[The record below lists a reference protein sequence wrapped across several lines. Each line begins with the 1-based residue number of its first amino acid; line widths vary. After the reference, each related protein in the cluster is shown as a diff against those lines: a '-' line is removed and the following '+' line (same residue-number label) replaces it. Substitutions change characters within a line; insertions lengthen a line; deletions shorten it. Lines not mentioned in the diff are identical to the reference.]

1 MEKHSITR
9 TAEHLS
15 LLNGASCEY
24 SSLLPHQLIEQQ
36 ATTNPNA
43 IAVSHSDQ
51 QLSYSTLNSRA
62 NQLALTLKLR
72 GLKQG
77 DRCGVALKP
86 SLSIVV
92 AILAIHKIGATYL
105 PLDPD
110 SPKQR
115 LEYILTDAAPSI
127 TIIQNNQ
134 PLEFDLE
141 NISTLNYDE
150 IDFSQN
156 TRNDENLVPAI
167 AETDIANIFYTSGTT
182 GHPKGVLVSYKNYR
196 NYINVAIDRFSMN
209 AKTIMPSVAKFTF
222 SISLFELMAPLA
234 AGGSVRVL
242 DREAILTPLTMI
254 GELQTATMVHIGP
267 SLWLRLLSAI
277 KTYDIAPESFKHIAH
292 ASSGGDL
299 VPPELLE
306 QLTTTFNNAE
316 IFVVYGCSEISCM
329 GTAFLAPKQAHIEKT
344 FVGTPFN
351 NTHVAILNYHTQQ
364 PVPLGDKGEICFA
377 GDGIASDYIGDSNN
391 IKNKIVRVGDKDYYR
406 TGDIGRITYDQ
417 QVEMLGR
424 EDFQVKISGVRIEL
438 SEVDYH
444 LRKAPYI
451 EDAISMFWQHE
462 SGENRIFAYTT
473 KTLLHEQIQEIRAY
487 LQNHLIEQ
495 MQPKSFIHIEA
506 LPLNSNL
513 KVDRKALPKPSTEN
527 IIREAQFGSA
537 TTPSQKKLL
546 CIWQSMIGHNN
557 IGIDDDFFNSGGSSL
572 QGVDLMQ
579 RIDREMGIALPLNTL
594 MLNRTIRTLAAAVD
608 NSDQSAQ
615 STLSIE
621 LKNTN
626 DSSNIFFM
634 HDGNGEAIPYAS
646 LSQQLDTKHSI
657 YGLTPPTSGYAKI
670 TEASFN
676 RLSKVYAAEITRI
689 QPKGPIIVGGLCIG
703 GYLAYCVAAELE
715 AQGREVSHIILFDSH
730 YIDAIPLPYIKQQ
743 RKEKIQELTQQ
754 LADNLIN
761 PVIALK
767 TSGALLHKA
776 FNFLRYKINTIVS
789 KKIKGLQILLL
800 NSSKRFPWLLQCK
813 LPYPDVDSTLRH
825 AEKTFNQRPSALG
838 SIILFRATTRL
849 NTLDHLNINDT
860 PYSSLFEGDDL
871 GWNKAHKGEISIHDI
886 AAGHST
892 ILTPPY
898 NQEIASIL
906 ARKLC

>member
-1 MEKHSITR
+1 MEKHS
-9 TAEHLS
+9 TAQKAQHLS
-15 LLNGASCEY
+15 LLKGASCEY
-24 SSLLPHQLIEQQ
+24 SNLLPHQFIEQQ
-36 ATTNPNA
+36 AATNPDA
-43 IAVSHSDQ
+43 IAASHNNQ
-51 QLSYSTLNSRA
+51 QFSYSALNSRA
-62 NQLALTLKLR
+62 NQLASALKVH

-86 SLSIVV
+86 SLGIIV
-92 AILAIHKIGATYL
+92 AILAIHKIGAAYL

-110 SPKQR
+110 APKQR
-115 LEYILTDAAPSI
+115 LEYILADAAPSL
-127 TIIQNNQ
+127 TIIQKNQ
-134 PLEFDLE
+134 FLSFDLE

-150 IDFSQN
+150 IDLSQN
-156 TRNDENLVPAI
+156 TQNNQDLAPTI
-167 AETDIANIFYTSGTT
+167 TDTDIANIFYTSGTT

-209 AKTIMPSVAKFTF
+209 AKTIMPSIAKFTF

-234 AGGSVRVL
+234 AGGSVRIL
-242 DREAILTPLTMI
+242 DRETILTPLALI
-254 GELQTATMVHIGP
+254 SELQKSTMVHIGP

-277 KTYDIAPESFKHIAH
+277 KTYNIAPASLEHIAH

-299 VPPELLE
+299 VPAELLE
-306 QLTTTFNNAE
+306 QLTTTFSNAE
-316 IFVVYGCSEISCM
+316 VFVVYGCSEISCM
-329 GTAFLAPKQAHIEKT
+329 GTAFLAPTQAHIEKT

-377 GDGIASDYIGDSNN
+377 GDGVASDYIGHSNN
-391 IKNKIVRVGDKDYYR
+391 IKKKMVRIGDRDYYR
-406 TGDIGRITYDQ
+406 TGDVGRITQDY

-451 EDAISMFWQHE
+451 EDAISMFWQNE

-473 KTLLHEQIQEIRAY
+473 KTLLHEQIQEIRTY

-513 KVDRKALPKPSTEN
+513 KVDRKALPKPSAEN
-527 IIREAQFGSA
+527 IIREAQFGIA

-546 CIWQSMIGHNN
+546 TIWQNMIGHND

-608 NSDQSAQ
+608 NSNQSTQ
-615 STLSIE
+615 NTLSIE
-621 LKNTN
+621 LKNTH
-626 DSSNIFFM
+626 DSSNIFFI

-646 LSQQLDTKHSI
+646 LSQHLDTKHSI

-670 TEASFN
+670 TETTFN
-676 RLSKVYAAEITRI
+676 NLSKVYAAEITRI

-715 AQGREVSHIILFDSH
+715 AQGREIPHIILFDSH
-730 YIDAIPLPYIKQQ
+730 YIDATPQPYIKQQ
-743 RKEKIQELTQQ
+743 RKEQIQELTQQ
-754 LADNLIN
+754 LTDNLIN
-761 PVIALK
+761 PIAALK
-767 TSGALLHKA
+767 TSGALLQKA
-776 FNFLRYKINTIVS
+776 FNFMRYKTSNIVS
-789 KKIKGLQILLL
+789 KRIKRLQILLL
-800 NSSKRFPWLLQCK
+800 GSSKRFPSLLQCK
-813 LPYPDVDSTLRH
+813 LPYPDVDSVLRH
-825 AEKTFNQRPSALG
+825 AEKTFKQRPSALG
-838 SIILFRATTRL
+838 CVVLFRATTRL
-849 NTLDHLNINDT
+849 KTLDHLNINDT
-860 PYSSLFEGDDL
+860 PYSYLFEGDDL
-871 GWNKAHKGEISIHDI
+871 GWNKAHRGKISIHDI

-906 ARKLC
+906 AKELC